1 MSTERRNIVK
11 FRRVIEVCYD
21 SLSLFLVSFTW
32 FAGGG
37 SRMITELFYF
47 RDWNTNKNIYNC
59 IQWRRR
65 RRRRLLK
72 FVSNGITDTHFLS
85 LSLFLHSNNKRRRN
99 DIGRRTIRIQH
110 GEQRLERLNRA
121 QDAPW
126 SPNKSGPE
134 TWQFHALASIDS
146 DRFRDHES
154 AITGLT
160 RLPVWFHT
168 SGTWFVVSL

>member
-1 MSTERRNIVK
+1 MKKKKKKKIIKIRFKWNHGYT
-11 FRRVIEVCYD
+11 
-21 SLSLFLVSFTW
+21 LS
-32 FAGGG
+32 
-37 SRMITELFYF
+37 
-47 RDWNTNKNIYNC
+47 
-59 IQWRRR
+59 
-65 RRRRLLK
+65 
-72 FVSNGITDTHFLS
+72 LS

-99 DIGRRTIRIQH
+99 DIGRRTIRIQY

-160 RLPVWFHT
+160 RLPV
-168 SGTWFVVSL
+168 